1 METAAATLGVT
12 ILAVEVRGRDEF
24 EAAFAS
30 IARERIEA
38 LVVLP
43 DPIFFTARAQVVQL
57 TTRHRLAAVFHAK
70 EFVEI
75 GGLLSYG
82 SSLDQQFRRAAAYV
96 DKILKGA
103 RPGDLPVEQAAKF
116 ELALN
121 LKTARTLGLTI
132 PGSLRL
138 RADHLVE

>member
-1 METAAATLGVT
+1 METAAAKLGVT

-57 TTRHRLAAVFHAK
+57 TVRHRLAAVFHAK

-82 SSLDQQFRRAAAYV
+82 SSLDQQFRRAATYV

-121 LKTARTLGLTI
+121 LKTARTLGLTM